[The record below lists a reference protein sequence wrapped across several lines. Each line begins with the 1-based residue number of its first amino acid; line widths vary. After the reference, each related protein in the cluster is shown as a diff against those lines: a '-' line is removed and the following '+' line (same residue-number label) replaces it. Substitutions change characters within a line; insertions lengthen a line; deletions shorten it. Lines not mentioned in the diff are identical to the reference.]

1 MNVKMKGM
9 EKIIS
14 IILCFSML
22 FPPLVYGEDT
32 FNNNEELFGI
42 ESESTTEQSYLLT
55 SPNVVGYIPENSD
68 DLMDDLGSDC
78 IIADI
83 NSISTYS
90 LRRSN
95 VVELDVSGL
104 SDSVLDVLKVWPDLD
119 KNAWYYL
126 DVMEATH
133 HHIAEYIN
141 ENETWNNFS

>member
-14 IILCFSML
+14 IILCFSMLFSL

-104 SDSVLDVLKVWPDLD
+104 
-119 KNAWYYL
+119 
-126 DVMEATH
+126 
-133 HHIAEYIN
+133 
-141 ENETWNNFS
+141 